1 MLLYI
6 PLFISSS
13 LIYANYK
20 RTIPECS
27 NYVIIILTATIVVTL
42 AGFGIF
48 GNNAQGQEN
57 LTEEQKAAMCDPS
70 NPKLKFVNGTES
82 RICGIPKTIKNA
94 TSTAANA
101 TTSSSENTTPEGIA
115 PPSASSIAPSANTT
129 TGGREE
135 EEPLPSEG
143 SIAPQILP

>member
-1 MLLYI
+1 MMLLDLYPNDLKI
-6 PLFISSS
+6 T
-13 LIYANYK
+13 
-20 RTIPECS
+20 RTC
-27 NYVIIILTATIVVTL
+27 
-42 AGFGIF
+42 
-48 GNNAQGQEN
+48 
-57 LTEEQKAAMCDPS
+57 
-70 NPKLKFVNGTES
+70 
-82 RICGIPKTIKNA
+82 IPKTIKNA

-115 PPSASSIAPSANTT
+115 PSANTT